1 MQDRRFNITSQ
12 GQNLD
17 IPGWYHINNVLSPSN
32 PSNLD
37 NRLQKS
43 NRASVLANIDLE
55 YKDYLFLNLT
65 GRNDWTSVLS
75 KENNF
80 FYPSAGYLFIPTLAF
95 EGLKSKTLNYLKLS
109 ANIVKVGNSSSI
121 QPYATSEIGV
131 FPTGFPY
138 GQLGSYIINQ
148 RPTDKNMTRICNY

>member
-12 GQNLD
+12 GGQNLD

-75 KENNF
+75 KENNNF
-80 FYPSAGYLFIPTLAF
+80 FYPSAGYFIPTLAF
-95 EGLKSKTLNYLKLS
+95 EGLKVRL
-109 ANIVKVGNSSSI
+109 
-121 QPYATSEIGV
+121 
-131 FPTGFPY
+131 
-138 GQLGSYIINQ
+138 
-148 RPTDKNMTRICNY
+148 

>member
-1 MQDRRFNITSQ
+1 LTNRDEQSHINQYTETPALTGAGANRNQTSEFFANQSSLRTYYGDFLVNFDYDLTDDLSLKANVGSNMQDRRFNITSQ
-12 GQNLD
+12 GGQNLD

-75 KENNF
+75 KENNNF
-80 FYPSAGYLFIPTLAF
+80 FYPSAGYL
-95 EGLKSKTLNYLKLS
+95 SY
-109 ANIVKVGNSSSI
+109 
-121 QPYATSEIGV
+121 
-131 FPTGFPY
+131 
-138 GQLGSYIINQ
+138 QL
-148 RPTDKNMTRICNY
+148 

>member
-80 FYPSAGYLFIPTLAF
+80 STQVLGIFSY
-95 EGLKSKTLNYLKLS
+95 
-109 ANIVKVGNSSSI
+109 
-121 QPYATSEIGV
+121 
-131 FPTGFPY
+131 
-138 GQLGSYIINQ
+138 QL
-148 RPTDKNMTRICNY
+148 